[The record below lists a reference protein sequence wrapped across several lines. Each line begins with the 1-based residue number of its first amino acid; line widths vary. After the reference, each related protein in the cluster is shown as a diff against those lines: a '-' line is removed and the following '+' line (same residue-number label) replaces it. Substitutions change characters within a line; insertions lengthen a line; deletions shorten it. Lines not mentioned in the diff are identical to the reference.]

1 MFWGQEQ
8 GSPGHTRG
16 LSLSL
21 CLVSQQH
28 NENKCSCSM
37 KTSLRCPG
45 ASSGAHDS
53 LLRPA
58 AQRAAETELP
68 ASLLHQ
74 TGAVPPVQSI
84 TITASAVLQ
93 SLLADFYHREHHLL
107 GLPAAH
113 THPAHSS
120 ALPAAPSRAG
130 RPPPRT
136 SWVWSRPFFRRM
148 CARRFSFFRVMKCTQ
163 LCTRRS
169 SISEAWGQQ
178 GAVGGSR

>member
-8 GSPGHTRG
+8 GSPGRTRG

-21 CLVSQQH
+21 CLAPQQR

-37 KTSLRCPG
+37 KTSLRCLG
-45 ASSGAHDS
+45 ASSGAHNS
-53 LLRPA
+53 HFSGPQHTGLLRQSFLPRCYTR
-58 AQRAAETELP
+58 QEPFLLYNPSQLQLLPCCRA
-68 ASLLHQ
+68 SWQ
-74 TGAVPPVQSI
+74 IS
-84 TITASAVLQ
+84 S
-93 SLLADFYHREHHLL
+93 REHHLL

-120 ALPAAPSRAG
+120 ALPAAPSWAG

-178 GAVGGSR
+178 GAVGGSW